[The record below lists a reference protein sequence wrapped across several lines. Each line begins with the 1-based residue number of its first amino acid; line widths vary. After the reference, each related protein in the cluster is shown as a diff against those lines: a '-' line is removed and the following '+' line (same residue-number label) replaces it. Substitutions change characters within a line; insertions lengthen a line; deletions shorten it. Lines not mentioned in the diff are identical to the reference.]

1 MKRKMNTNLNDL
13 LPTLFGL
20 VALACFLTSL
30 TAPSHSA
37 LKYANLGE
45 GVLGTAAACLVT
57 AVISVVTAL
66 REKRFSRIHILD
78 LVWILPIG
86 AYVGLFLIISL
97 SLLIHPLRF

>member
-1 MKRKMNTNLNDL
+1 MNANLNDL
-13 LPTLFGL
+13 LPTLFDL

-30 TAPSHSA
+30 PARSHSA

-45 GVLGTAAACLVT
+45 AVLGTVAACLVT

-66 REKRFSRIHILD
+66 REKRFSRIHILN

-86 AYVGLFLIISL
+86 AYVGLFLLLSL
-97 SLLIHPLRF
+97 SLLIHPPRF